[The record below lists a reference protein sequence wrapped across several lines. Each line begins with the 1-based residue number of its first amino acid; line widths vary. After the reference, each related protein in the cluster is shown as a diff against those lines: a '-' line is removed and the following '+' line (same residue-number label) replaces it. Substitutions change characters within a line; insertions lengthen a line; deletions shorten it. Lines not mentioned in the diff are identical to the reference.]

1 MPRYKITIEYDGTPF
16 AGWQIQANAPS
27 IQGELA
33 RAVEALSGTYVV
45 PRGAGRTDAGVHA
58 RGQVAHFDLE
68 RAYPAKTMRDA
79 LNFHLRPAPIAIL
92 DCEIVDESFDARF
105 SAKARH
111 YLYRIVNSFD
121 ARFSAKA
128 RHYLYRIVN
137 RRARLALDRDRAW
150 QVVVPLDAA
159 AMHEAAQH
167 LIGRH
172 DFTTFRSSQCQ
183 GKSPLRTLDRLD
195 VARDGEDIFI
205 AASARS
211 FLHHQ
216 VRSMAGSLKL
226 VGEGKWRPE
235 DMRRTLEARNRAA
248 CGPVAPACGL
258 YFMKVDYGESA

>member
-16 AGWQIQANAPS
+16 VGWQIQANGRS

-33 RAVEALSGTYVV
+33 RAIEALSGSRVV

-68 RAYPAKTMRDA
+68 REYPPETVRDA
-79 LNFHLRPAPIAIL
+79 VNFHLKPAPIAIIA
-92 DCEIVDESFDARF
+92 CEIVNEAFD
-105 SAKARH
+105 S
-111 YLYRIVNSFD
+111 
-121 ARFSAKA
+121 RFSAKA

-150 QVVVPLDAA
+150 QVPVPLDSA
-159 AMHEAAQH
+159 AMHEAARH

-172 DFTTFRSSQCQ
+172 DFTTFRSAQCQ
-183 GKSPLRTLDRLD
+183 GKSPLRTLDRLE
-195 VARDGEDIFI
+195 VVREGEDIFI
-205 AASARS
+205 CTSARS

-216 VRSMAGSLKL
+216 VRSMSGSLKL
-226 VGEGKWRPE
+226 VGEGKWQPDDLARA
-235 DMRRTLEARNRAA
+235 LEACDRAA

-258 YFMKVDYGESA
+258 YFMQVDY

>member
-16 AGWQIQANAPS
+16 VGWQIQANGRS

-33 RAVEALSGTYVV
+33 RAIEALSGSRVV

-68 RAYPAKTMRDA
+68 REYPPETVRDA
-79 LNFHLRPAPIAIL
+79 VNFHLRPAPIAIIA
-92 DCEIVDESFDARF
+92 CEIVTEA
-105 SAKARH
+105 
-111 YLYRIVNSFD
+111 FD

-137 RRARLALDRDRAW
+137 RRARLALDCDRAW
-150 QVVVPLDAA
+150 LVSVPLDAA

-172 DFTTFRSSQCQ
+172 DFTTFRSAQCQ
-183 GKSPLRTLDRLD
+183 GKSPLRTLDKLE

-226 VGEGKWRPE
+226 VGESKWQP
-235 DMRRTLEARNRAA
+235 DDLRRALEACDRAA

-258 YFMKVDYGESA
+258 YFMQVDY

>member
-1 MPRYKITIEYDGTPF
+1 MPRYRLTIEYDGTPF
-16 AGWQIQANAPS
+16 AGWQIQANGPS

-33 RAVEALSGTYVV
+33 RAIEALSGVHVV

-68 RAYPAKTMRDA
+68 RDLAPETVCGA
-79 LNFHLRPAPIAIL
+79 LNHHLRPAPIAVL
-92 DCEIVDESFDARF
+92 NCEIVDEA
-105 SAKARH
+105 
-111 YLYRIVNSFD
+111 FD

-137 RRARLALDRDRAW
+137 RRPRLALDRDRAW
-150 QVVVPLDAA
+150 QVAVPLDAA

-172 DFTTFRSSQCQ
+172 DFTTFRSAQCQ
-183 GKSPLRTLDRLD
+183 GKSPLRTLDKLE
-195 VARDGEDIFI
+195 VSRDGGDIYI
-205 AASARS
+205 ATSARS
-211 FLHHQ
+211 FLHNQ

-235 DMRRTLEARNRAA
+235 YMRRALEARDRAA

-258 YFMKVDYGESA
+258 YFMKVDY